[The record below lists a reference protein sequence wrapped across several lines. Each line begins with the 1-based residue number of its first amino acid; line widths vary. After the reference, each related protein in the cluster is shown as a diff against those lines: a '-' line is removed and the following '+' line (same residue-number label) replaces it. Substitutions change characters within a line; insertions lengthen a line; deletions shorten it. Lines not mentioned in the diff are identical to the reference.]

1 MAPISLKSI
10 NNVDRIDISH
20 TEVVSN
26 IGGSARSQEIAFDLI
41 FHLLRGS
48 ASMQVKLA
56 IAQTPAVKNYFKS

>member
-20 TEVVSN
+20 TEVASN

-41 FHLLRGS
+41 YHLLRGS
-48 ASMQVKLA
+48 ANMQAKLA
-56 IAQTPAVKNYFKS
+56 IAQIPAMKN